1 MRFNATAAE
10 YEVGDVVEL
19 TVGDTT
25 VSHTI
30 ETGKNT
36 AEYVAAALADLV
48 NNPDGAGSD
57 ISTTAAGVI
66 TAAADNGVLTLTSTE
81 TGSAS
86 TFSVSTSTTN
96 VAADVQVSAV
106 SMDTT
111 VALETGDVVRL
122 SLSTENYVEVTVT
135 QDMVDLG
142 EDEAREAVRDALV
155 ALSDSLDN
163 VTLTADDD
171 DTTKILMT
179 GTTAGV
185 AFTATMTETQ
195 ATAVRQEDLLT
206 ISGEIGYGDVFT
218 VDVGGNTES
227 FTVGDTIASLR
238 TNDERIEAVRDAL
251 MAAISADA
259 TISGLLSKIDASGT
273 DGISI
278 TALTAGI
285 AIVSTASTTT
295 NNTANAN
302 QLQID
307 SVTLSGDAEEGD
319 VFTLDLGDD
328 NSVSYTVT
336 ADDAAGATADDRLKA
351 ARDGLVTA
359 AAALSGVVV
368 TSGDDDTSL
377 VLTSSQAGIGFE
389 TTVTTTNAADIAQV
403 EAVSFANVEAG
414 DTFTVSIGDESFS
427 YTAVDGDDAEAVA
440 TWMQSNAAFTD
451 KTLSVVDGA
460 LNIEGAAGES
470 FSVVTGTSNYA
481 GGIQADSLTISGTV
495 ETSDVY
501 TVTVDDVDVSYT
513 VSADDETIDDV
524 RAGLVSA
531 INSSSVADTLVAT
544 LEDDGSITLTGLTS
558 GVGFTATASVS
569 DVGRSRDSI
578 ATIDIST
585 EDGALEAQAVI
596 EAAIELVS
604 ATRSELGAIENR
616 LNHTISNLTNV
627 VVNTEASKSRILD
640 ADFAAES
647 TNMAKSQILQQASMA
662 MLAQANAS
670 KEGVLS
676 LLQG

>member
-1 MRFNATAAE
+1 M
-10 YEVGDVVEL
+10 
-19 TVGDTT
+19 
-25 VSHTI
+25 
-30 ETGKNT
+30 
-36 AEYVAAALADLV
+36 
-48 NNPDGAGSD
+48 
-57 ISTTAAGVI
+57 I

-106 SMDTT
+106 SLDTA

-135 QDMVDLG
+135 QAMVDLG

-163 VTLTADDD
+163 VTLTADED
-171 DTTKILMT
+171 DTTKIVMT

-218 VDVGGNTES
+218 VDIGGNTES
-227 FTVGDTIASLR
+227 VTVGDTIASLR

-251 MAAISADA
+251 IVAMKADA
-259 TISGLLSKIDASGT
+259 TISGLLSKVDASGT

-278 TALTAGI
+278 TALTAGT
-285 AIVSTASTTT
+285 AIDSTASTTT

-307 SVTLSGDAEEGD
+307 TVTLSGDAEEGD

-359 AAALSGVVV
+359 AAALSGVVA

-389 TTVTTTNAADIAQV
+389 TTVSTTNAADIAQV

-427 YTAVDGDDAEAVA
+427 YTAADGDDAEAVA

-460 LNIEGAAGES
+460 LNIEGVAGES

-531 INSSSVADTLVAT
+531 INSSSVGDTLVAS

-578 ATIDIST
+578 ATIDVST

-596 EAAIELVS
+596 KAAIELVS

-670 KEGVLS
+670 KQGVLS